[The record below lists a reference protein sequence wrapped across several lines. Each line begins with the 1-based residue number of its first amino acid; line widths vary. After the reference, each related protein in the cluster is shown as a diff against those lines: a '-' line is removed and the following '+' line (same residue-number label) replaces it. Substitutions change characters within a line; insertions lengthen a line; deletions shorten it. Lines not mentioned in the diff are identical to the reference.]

1 MSHTLVDFGEHYDTR
16 KFCLGIV
23 RDGRVEDED
32 PCIDGE
38 LVKF

>member
-1 MSHTLVDFGEHYDTR
+1 MSHTLVDLGKHYDTR
-16 KFCLGIV
+16 KLCLRIV
-23 RDGRVEDED
+23 RNSRVEDED